1 MFAEYAYRE
10 LMQAYKR
17 PATADEME
25 SVRRRLAIMIEEQT
39 ILLTRQWHQDHPDQV
54 PEFQDLLSIQQRSSM
69 TADELLTAQ
78 YREELLMVVGDEPE
92 AEQEQPTAPDTRPLS
107 QRWVEDLEHVDA
119 SEESLALVDALWG
132 HRAPRWVVL
141 AASLIEVWTIE
152 GRRLPDSLDDE
163 LVQEVER
170 LVDARAAAGDAL
182 MSSLRTEA

>member
-1 MFAEYAYRE
+1 
-10 LMQAYKR
+10 
-17 PATADEME
+17 
-25 SVRRRLAIMIEEQT
+25 MIDEQT
-39 ILLTRQWHQDHPDQV
+39 ILLTRQWRQNHPDEE
-54 PEFQDLLSIQQRSSM
+54 PEFHDLLSIQQRSSM
-69 TADELLTAQ
+69 TADELLTSQ
-78 YREELLMVVGDEPE
+78 YREELLIVVGEGSE

-107 QRWVEDLEHVDA
+107 QRWVEDMEHVDA

-152 GRRLPDSLDDE
+152 GRRLPDGLDDE